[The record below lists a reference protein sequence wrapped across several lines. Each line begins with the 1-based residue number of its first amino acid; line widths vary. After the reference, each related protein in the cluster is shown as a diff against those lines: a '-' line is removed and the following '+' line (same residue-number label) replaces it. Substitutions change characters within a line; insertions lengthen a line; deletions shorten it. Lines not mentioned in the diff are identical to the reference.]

1 MPPGIKYNIDEIKPN
16 GEPLAPKKNAD
27 KFTRQCGVIVRD
39 QIPISVQEWNKPKGD
54 QEVSFVDERAKD
66 LLWETLM
73 SHFTLPE
80 HLTDAER
87 EKVKKSALQKMAT
100 QFRNHKKRLW
110 AWYVEAGKQTPEF
123 TGALEKAK
131 DHWDEFVE
139 FKESEAAKER
149 SRINKINAEK
159 KQFHH
164 ILGPGGYKTGRPKWD
179 ESEEKMIAAGV
190 TPATLGWPDRCRTW
204 FYAHGGKLDPKTGE
218 IMVQASLKEVSV
230 ALIGAIEAAR
240 TGAFQPERENDELT
254 RALGNPEHQGR
265 T

>member
-1 MPPGIKYNIDEIKPN
+1 
-16 GEPLAPKKNAD
+16 
-27 KFTRQCGVIVRD
+27 
-39 QIPISVQEWNKPKGD
+39 
-54 QEVSFVDERAKD
+54 
-66 LLWETLM
+66 M
-73 SHFTLPE
+73 SHFTLPK
-80 HLTDAER
+80 HLTDAEW

-164 ILGPGGYKTGRPKWD
+164 VLGPGGYKTGRPKWD

-204 FYAHGGKLDPKTGE
+204 FCAHGGKLDPKTGE
-218 IMVQASLKEVSV
+218 IMVQASLKEASV

-254 RALGNPEHQGR
+254 RALGNPEHLGR